1 MGSTSLRHVNPVAAE
16 KPARFDLKQAY
27 LACDACVA
35 PAVGTSHLQA
45 ALGAASILA
54 DQELGNA
61 GQPGVAPAFDMQ
73 PLALWC
79 GSSLGLQ
86 QQILGQ
92 SELKRASH

>member
-1 MGSTSLRHVNPVAAE
+1 MGSTSLPHVNPAAAE
-16 KPARFDLKQAY
+16 KSARFDLKPAY
-27 LACDACVA
+27 LACDACAA
-35 PAVGTSHLQA
+35 PTGGTSHLQVVPE
-45 ALGAASILA
+45 AASILA

-61 GQPGVAPAFDMQ
+61 GQPGVAPAFDTE
-73 PLALWC
+73 PLALWG